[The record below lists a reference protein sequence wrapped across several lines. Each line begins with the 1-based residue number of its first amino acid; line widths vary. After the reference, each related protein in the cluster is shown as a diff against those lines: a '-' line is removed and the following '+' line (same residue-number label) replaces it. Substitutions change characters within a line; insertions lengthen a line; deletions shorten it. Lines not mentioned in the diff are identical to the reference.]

1 MRKTSK
7 LKRSAPVRVQ
17 PVVRHPVV
25 EAYDKYREANPQ
37 IFDCTTLNMHPAH
50 HRYLANRLQDAFESG
65 WKAAQAKPAVS

>member
-1 MRKTSK
+1 M
-7 LKRSAPVRVQ
+7 Q